1 MAYPRQ
7 QTVKKKR
14 RIHSAERDALEALK
28 GIKTISQIAQDEEIH
43 PVQVSTWKKDLQERL
58 PEVLASKVDAKAE
71 AALRTT
77 QVDA

>member
-1 MAYPRQ
+1 MGVAYPRQ

-14 RIHSAERDALEALK
+14 RIHSAERGALEALK
-28 GIKTISQIAQDEEIH
+28 GIKTISQIVQDEEIH

-58 PEVLASKVDAKAE
+58 PEVLASKAE

>member
-14 RIHSAERDALEALK
+14 RIHSAERGALEALK

-58 PEVLASKVDAKAE
+58 PEVLASKAE